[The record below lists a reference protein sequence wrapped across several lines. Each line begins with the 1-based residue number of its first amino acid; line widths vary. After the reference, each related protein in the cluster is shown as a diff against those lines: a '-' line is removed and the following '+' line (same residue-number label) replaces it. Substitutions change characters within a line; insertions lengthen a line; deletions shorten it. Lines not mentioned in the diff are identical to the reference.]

1 MDTRWSAVPDFT
13 KIQTSLTTE
22 LVKMATDM
30 LKSSTSSRKVAEIT
44 FDKEGDVILVL
55 PSPIALARFLVCSRV
70 LCYASPV
77 FKAMLGKDSCFKEGA
92 SLAQASKPVEVVLKE
107 DDPRAFLIILRILHH
122 QQGLIKAEI
131 EEDILYQLAILCD
144 KYDLQPLLGS
154 WFRDRVSRM
163 QDSDLKVLTGSR
175 WLTMSVMFGHT
186 SLFTTLSKEIILRGS
201 MSPSGELVTNW
212 MGPEKRSID
221 KLLPQAVIG
230 RCNIFIV
237 LSSLQVAS
245 DISKGA

>member
-1 MDTRWSAVPDFT
+1 MDTRWSADFT
-13 KIQTSLTTE
+13 RIQTSSTTE
-22 LVKMATDM
+22 LFKMATDM
-30 LKSSTSSRKVAEIT
+30 LKSGTSSRKVAEIT
-44 FDKEGDVILVL
+44 FDKDGDVILVL

-92 SLAQASKPVEVVLKE
+92 SLARAQASKPVEVVLKE

-163 QDSDLKVLTGSR
+163 QDSDSKVLTGSR
-175 WLTMSVMFGHT
+175 WLTMSFMFGHT
-186 SLFTTLSKEIILRGS
+186 SLFTTLSKEIILRCS